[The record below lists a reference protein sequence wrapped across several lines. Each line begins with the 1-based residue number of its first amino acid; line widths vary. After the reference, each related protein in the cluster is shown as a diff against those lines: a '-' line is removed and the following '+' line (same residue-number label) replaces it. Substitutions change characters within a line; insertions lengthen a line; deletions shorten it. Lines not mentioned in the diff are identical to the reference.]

1 MVARTMFHAG
11 GPRGVCF
18 FELLAESPEAGDLL
32 TRFWLAA
39 DEEGG
44 GAETVDADGERL
56 VFLVGYE
63 AE

>member
-1 MVARTMFHAG
+1 MFHASW
-11 GPRGVCF
+11 PRRVCF
-18 FELLAESPEAGDLL
+18 FELLAEPAEAGNLF
-32 TRFWLAA
+32 TRLCLGS

-44 GAETVDADGERL
+44 GTETLDADGEGL

>member
-11 GPRGVCF
+11 RRRRVCF

-32 TRFWLAA
+32 ARLWLGS

-44 GAETVDADGERL
+44 GAETLDADGEGL